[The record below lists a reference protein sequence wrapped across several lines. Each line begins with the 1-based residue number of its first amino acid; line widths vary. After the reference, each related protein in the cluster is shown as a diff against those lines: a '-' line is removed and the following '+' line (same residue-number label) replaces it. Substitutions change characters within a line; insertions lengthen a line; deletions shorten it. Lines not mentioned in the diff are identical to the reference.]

1 MERILLIEDDQAL
14 GRGTALA
21 LAGEGREIRVAA
33 TLAQGRAALGE
44 EEYAL
49 VLLDLNLPDGNGLD
63 FLPALRRTSGV
74 PVLILTA
81 NDLESDQVAGL
92 ELGAD
97 DYVTKPFSLA
107 VLRARVNRLLRR
119 GSAPAAAL
127 ELGPF
132 SFDFERL
139 RFMRNGTEVELSK
152 TEQRLLH
159 LLVEHRGQTLTREQL
174 LDRVW
179 DGGEFVDANALSVA
193 VKRLRDKLTDAPIKT
208 VYGLGYT
215 WEAVC
220 GALALAALGA
230 GFGLAQWLY
239 TRRLLARLDRMLADA
254 VDGSFR
260 ESRFD
265 ESRLSALEGRLARF
279 LNGSAA
285 SARELEGKRAAI
297 QTLISDISHQTKTP
311 IANILLYASLL
322 AEGELSPEQAAQA
335 ATLSRQAEKLSFL
348 IQALVKASRLET
360 GIITT
365 APEPQP
371 VGPLL
376 EGALAQARPQ
386 AEAKGLT
393 LAAEPCGAAARFDRK
408 WTAEALFNVV
418 DNAVKYTPAGGR
430 VTLSAVPL
438 GQFCRVDVSDT
449 GIGIPEEEQG
459 RIFGRFYRGGAVRAE
474 EGVGIGLYLV
484 REILRRQ
491 GGYVKVASRPGQGT
505 TFSLYLPRE

>member
-1 MERILLIEDDQAL
+1 MDWK
-14 GRGTALA
+14 
-21 LAGEGREIRVAA
+21 
-33 TLAQGRAALGE
+33 
-44 EEYAL
+44 
-49 VLLDLNLPDGNGLD
+49 
-63 FLPALRRTSGV
+63 
-74 PVLILTA
+74 LILCMGLA
-81 NDLESDQVAGL
+81 AAGL
-92 ELGAD
+92 LFGL
-97 DYVTKPFSLA
+97 SQW
-107 VLRARVNRLLRR
+107 LRARRQ
-119 GSAPAAAL
+119 L
-127 ELGPF
+127 E
-132 SFDFERL
+132 R
-139 RFMRNGTEVELSK
+139 M
-152 TEQRLLH
+152 
-159 LLVEHRGQTLTREQL
+159 
-174 LDRVW
+174 
-179 DGGEFVDANALSVA
+179 
-193 VKRLRDKLTDAPIKT
+193 
-208 VYGLGYT
+208 
-215 WEAVC
+215 
-220 GALALAALGA
+220 
-230 GFGLAQWLY
+230 
-239 TRRLLARLDRMLADA
+239 DRMLDRAI
-254 VDGSFR
+254 DGSFL
-260 ESRFD
+260 ESSFD
-265 ESRLSALEGRLARF
+265 ESVPSALESKMSRF
-279 LNGSAA
+279 LNGSAS
-285 SARELEGKRAAI
+285 SARNLAEEKSKIAA
-297 QTLISDISHQTKTP
+297 LIADVSHQTKTP
-311 IANILLYASLL
+311 IANLLLYASLL